1 MESHRWLF
9 GFFVTLIAR
18 GFTATE
24 VLQQILDHFEFS
36 GCHCT
41 AQCHLRN
48 AFITAI
54 AVSFQV
60 MGMPSSA
67 WHLCF
72 LLLSLLF
79 VTNRHELAWH
89 RFFHYHTGYLLSKDE
104 EYYQMLRLL
113 SSFSG
118 QMQILFIIPQ
128 SNKRLT
134 VSLKPWFFLD
144 TDTNVIYSISNIVF
158 FEMIQH
164 KH

>member
-1 MESHRWLF
+1 
-9 GFFVTLIAR
+9 
-18 GFTATE
+18 
-24 VLQQILDHFEFS
+24 
-36 GCHCT
+36 
-41 AQCHLRN
+41 
-48 AFITAI
+48 
-54 AVSFQV
+54 
-60 MGMPSSA
+60 
-67 WHLCF
+67 
-72 LLLSLLF
+72 
-79 VTNRHELAWH
+79 
-89 RFFHYHTGYLLSKDE
+89 
-104 EYYQMLRLL
+104 MLRLL